1 MKGSKEAKYQRL
13 QKATGVC
20 MKGTRKH
27 ESDKRTAKTFNNKTY
42 NGMGHKYSRCEM
54 GNGSAAVMFST
65 APPATINQ
73 RLNFNT
79 FIFNILT
86 QNKNKKNTK
95 KGSS

>member
-1 MKGSKEAKYQRL
+1 
-13 QKATGVC
+13 